1 MWRYVLRYLKVR
13 ILQSSR
19 YMFSN
24 MIFSI
29 WCIIFMYLIHIGNKI
44 IIFTWIS
51 EKVFRIV
58 DCWRRLLSPS
68 QPSVLDMYVLVFP
81 SQKNCSFFC
90 SKEGNH
96 KKTSI
101 LKQLPSIPKNL
112 LPFCWRSMMLH
123 STAMVLS
130 PPFNQ
135 KRFFMSALAYLKLE
149 LRGLSVGQFWDTC
162 SRRLT
167 IINFFTDIW
176 SK

>member
-1 MWRYVLRYLKVR
+1 MVCRYLKVR

-58 DCWRRLLSPS
+58 DCCWRRLLSPS

-81 SQKNCSFFC
+81 SQKKIARFSAQR
-90 SKEGNH
+90 EGNH

-135 KRFFMSALAYLKLE
+135 KKVFH
-149 LRGLSVGQFWDTC
+149 VGVGIPQIGTKGSQCGAVLGYF
-162 SRRLT
+162 
-167 IINFFTDIW
+167 W